1 MSATPPMTD
10 QERLDR
16 LRLARSE
23 HIGPVTFLE
32 LLDHFSSGGDA
43 IKALPELAKRG
54 GRRSRIKIC
63 SARDAEAELRA
74 LEAIGGQLVAWGE
87 AAYPTPL
94 AALADPPPVLAV
106 RGDIAFLQRT
116 CVAVVGARNAS
127 ANGRRFAG
135 QLGRELGEAS
145 LTVVSGMARGIDT
158 AAHAGSLSTGTV
170 AVLGGGVDVVYPRE
184 NAALYEKICAEGA
197 VVSEVSL
204 GTRPQ
209 ARHFPRR
216 NRIIAGLSL
225 GVVVVEASPKSGS
238 LITARYALD
247 QGRDIFAVPGSP
259 LDPRARGTNSLIR
272 DGATL
277 VQQASDVIGA
287 IEPAREFQVTR
298 RHDRATFSALNE
310 IEGDASPDDFART
323 RLRELLGP
331 QAVAI
336 DDLIRESQLTPG
348 SVATILLE
356 LELAGSLERLPG
368 NQVSL
373 ISSTT

>member
-1 MSATPPMTD
+1 MTD

-16 LRLARSE
+16 LQLARSE

-32 LLDHFSSGGDA
+32 LLDHFSAAGDA

-54 GRRSRIKIC
+54 GRRSRIKVC
-63 SARDAEAELRA
+63 SVRDAEAELRA
-74 LEAIGGQLVAWGE
+74 LETIGGQLVAWGE
-87 AAYPTPL
+87 PAYPAPL
-94 AALADPPPVLAV
+94 TALADPPPVLAV
-106 RGDIAFLQRT
+106 LGDVASFQRT
-116 CVAVVGARNAS
+116 CVAMVGARNAS

-135 QLGRELGEAS
+135 QLGRELGEAN

-158 AAHAGSLSTGTV
+158 AAHSGSLETGTV

-184 NAALYEKICAEGA
+184 NAALYERICAEGA
-197 VVSEVSL
+197 VVSEVSM
-204 GTRPQ
+204 GTQPQ

-259 LDPRARGTNSLIR
+259 LDPRARGTNGLIR

-287 IEPAREFQVTR
+287 IEPAREFQVAR
-298 RHDRATFSALNE
+298 RHDRSTFSALNE
-310 IEGDASPDDFART
+310 AEGDAAPDDLART
-323 RLRELLGP
+323 TLRELLGP